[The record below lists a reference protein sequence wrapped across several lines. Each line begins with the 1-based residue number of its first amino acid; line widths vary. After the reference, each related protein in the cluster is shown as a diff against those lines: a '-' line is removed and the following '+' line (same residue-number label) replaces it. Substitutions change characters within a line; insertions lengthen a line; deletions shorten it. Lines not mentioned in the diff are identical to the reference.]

1 MFVSFFLYLVHQ
13 VKREGKMMKKFLI
26 GLLIVAG
33 IGVAGLKIADAVV
46 LGGDDYYVQ
55 ITTNGEKLVQ
65 KDSQNQEVITYQYT
79 LPGFNKEGAEKE
91 LEFQGMQT
99 RPLRKNAYLKVVW
112 NKNKGVTG
120 YEEVEKS
127 AIPKAAQE
135 KLTKG

>member
-13 VKREGKMMKKFLI
+13 VKREGKGMKKFLI
-26 GLLIVAG
+26 GLLIVVAV
-33 IGVAGLKIADAVV
+33 GVAGLKITDTVIM
-46 LGGDDYYVQ
+46 GGDDYYVQ

-65 KDSQNQEVITYQYT
+65 KDSQNQDVITYQYN
-79 LPGFNKEGAEKE
+79 LSGFNKEGAEKE

-120 YEEVEKS
+120 YEEIEKS

-135 KLTKG
+135 KLSKG

>member
-1 MFVSFFLYLVHQ
+1 
-13 VKREGKMMKKFLI
+13 
-26 GLLIVAG
+26 
-33 IGVAGLKIADAVV
+33 
-46 LGGDDYYVQ
+46 
-55 ITTNGEKLVQ
+55 
-65 KDSQNQEVITYQYT
+65 
-79 LPGFNKEGAEKE
+79 
-91 LEFQGMQT
+91 MQT

>member
-1 MFVSFFLYLVHQ
+1 
-13 VKREGKMMKKFLI
+13 MMKKFLI

-65 KDSQNQEVITYQYT
+65 KDDKNQEVITYQYT

-91 LEFQGMQT
+91 LEFEGMQT

>member
-1 MFVSFFLYLVHQ
+1 
-13 VKREGKMMKKFLI
+13 MKKFLI
-26 GLLIVAG
+26 GLLVVVG
-33 IGVAGLKIADAVV
+33 IGVAGLKIADAVIM
-46 LGGDDYYVQ
+46 GGDDYYVQ
-55 ITTNGEKLVQ
+55 ITTNGEKIVQ
-65 KDSQNQEVITYQYT
+65 KDEQNQDVITYQYN
-79 LPGFNKEGAEKE
+79 LSGFNKEGAKKE
-91 LEFQGMQT
+91 LEFQGMQA